1 MSKLSKKEL
10 AALDLLI
17 AHLEEN
23 GSENLSFISSIV
35 NAVSDAV
42 TAVTNVVSNPSVT
55 SIANA
60 VTAVC
65 PIAVAAI
72 AVAKDEAPTYLA
84 NVDSKATLNEL
95 INLRNKNS

>member
-23 GSENLSFISSIV
+23 GTQNLAFISSIV
-35 NAVSDAV
+35 NAVTNAV
-42 TAVTNVVSNPSVT
+42 TAVTNVVSNPSIANV
-55 SIANA
+55 ANA

-65 PIAVAAI
+65 PAVFAAT
-72 AVAKDEAPTYLA
+72 AATRDEKTTYLS

-95 INLRNKNS
+95 INLRKNNS